1 MYPSHLSTRAP
12 EHLTLRT
19 RTPRFADRYEWAD
32 HTAHTRRPSGRRRR
46 RG

>member
-1 MYPSHLSTRAP
+1 MFPSHLSTRAP

-19 RTPRFADRYEWAD
+19 RTPRYPDRYEWLAP
-32 HTAHTRRPSGRRRR
+32 AAKTRRPSGRRHR

>member
-1 MYPSHLSTRAP
+1 MFPSHLSTRAA

-19 RTPRFADRYEWAD
+19 HTPRFPDRYEWST
-32 HTAHTRRPSGRRRR
+32 TANIRRPSGRRRR